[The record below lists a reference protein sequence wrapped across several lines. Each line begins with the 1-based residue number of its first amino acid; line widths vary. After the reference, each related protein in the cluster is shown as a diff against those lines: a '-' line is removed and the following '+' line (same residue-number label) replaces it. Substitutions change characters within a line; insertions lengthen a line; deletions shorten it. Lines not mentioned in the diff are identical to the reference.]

1 MDLDSKVKE
10 LMYSSGADEKLS
22 TLLVEFTGGDVEG
35 ARKIVEAMP
44 KNYIAIKIRYMAHKT
59 HYYGVILMVADIKQ
73 KIFENIFLVVD
84 RKTSAS
90 QIDST
95 LKYEEFKGKI
105 IHYIREQDPDMDMTG
120 RLREAIEKDD
130 FREKVFLRLTKDDKF
145 DTEQLKVVFVELIYR
160 IMTEQNCALKIETE
174 GVDLFRIHKSNYK
187 YHVKKDGIE
196 NKANID
202 KTNET
207 EPLKEEIHIRN
218 ISLVLLKIESVLSPV
233 TGIPA
238 NELQVGDEILVK
250 IIDERD
256 IGDYLAKLLSG
267 KKQGEPVPIPAAIT
281 EINKQE
287 ETENLMVMV
296 QFGPGIAGK
305 MIIPPEVKIETS
317 EYKEAKLDSSEG
329 SGFFKINPMW
339 IIFMLII
346 LFFIFFILTIFMS
359 R

>member
-120 RLREAIEKDD
+120 RLREAIEKND
-130 FREKVFLRLTKDDKF
+130 FREKVFLR
-145 DTEQLKVVFVELIYR
+145 
-160 IMTEQNCALKIETE
+160 
-174 GVDLFRIHKSNYK
+174 
-187 YHVKKDGIE
+187 
-196 NKANID
+196 
-202 KTNET
+202 
-207 EPLKEEIHIRN
+207 
-218 ISLVLLKIESVLSPV
+218 
-233 TGIPA
+233 
-238 NELQVGDEILVK
+238 
-250 IIDERD
+250 
-256 IGDYLAKLLSG
+256 
-267 KKQGEPVPIPAAIT
+267 
-281 EINKQE
+281 
-287 ETENLMVMV
+287 
-296 QFGPGIAGK
+296 
-305 MIIPPEVKIETS
+305 
-317 EYKEAKLDSSEG
+317 
-329 SGFFKINPMW
+329 
-339 IIFMLII
+339 
-346 LFFIFFILTIFMS
+346 
-359 R
+359 